1 MIKKGIFWFL
11 GSLLFHVFFLLLN
24 YQEEI
29 FDRDIIVKC
38 NTFTIVYA
46 IINSLIIGILT
57 PWLLK
62 KQKEDITK
70 KKWFIVYWI
79 VTDLSMCFILYIQ
92 QVSLEEFSLFSF
104 ILTQIIGLL
113 GGVLAGYL
121 WIKSMFSIAKK
132 EELIKIIYEIRKY
145 LMYRRSCFNYSIFVS
160 FIKYVN

>member
-11 GSLLFHVFFLLLN
+11 GSLIFHVFFLLLN

-46 IINSLIIGILT
+46 IVNSLIIGILT

-79 VTDLSMCFILYIQ
+79 VTDLSMCFLLYIQ

-104 ILTQIIGLL
+104 ILTLIIGLL

-132 EELIKIIYEIRKY
+132 
-145 LMYRRSCFNYSIFVS
+145 RRTNKNNI
-160 FIKYVN
+160 

>member
-11 GSLLFHVFFLLLN
+11 GSLIFHVFFLLLN

-104 ILTQIIGLL
+104 ILTLIIGLL

-132 EELIKIIYEIRKY
+132 
-145 LMYRRSCFNYSIFVS
+145 RRTNKNNI
-160 FIKYVN
+160 

>member
-79 VTDLSMCFILYIQ
+79 VTDLSMCFLLYIQ

-104 ILTQIIGLL
+104 ILTLIIGLL

-132 EELIKIIYEIRKY
+132 
-145 LMYRRSCFNYSIFVS
+145 RRTNKNNI
-160 FIKYVN
+160 

>member
-46 IINSLIIGILT
+46 IVNSLIIGILT

-132 EELIKIIYEIRKY
+132 
-145 LMYRRSCFNYSIFVS
+145 RRTNKNNI
-160 FIKYVN
+160 

>member
-11 GSLLFHVFFLLLN
+11 GSLIFHVFFLLLN

-132 EELIKIIYEIRKY
+132 
-145 LMYRRSCFNYSIFVS
+145 RRTNKNNI
-160 FIKYVN
+160 

>member
-46 IINSLIIGILT
+46 IVNSLIIGILT

-79 VTDLSMCFILYIQ
+79 VIDLSMCFLLYIQ

-104 ILTQIIGLL
+104 ILTLIIGLL

-132 EELIKIIYEIRKY
+132 
-145 LMYRRSCFNYSIFVS
+145 RRTNKNNI
-160 FIKYVN
+160 

>member
-11 GSLLFHVFFLLLN
+11 GSLIFHVFFLLLN

-46 IINSLIIGILT
+46 IVNSLIIGILT
-57 PWLLK
+57 PWFLK

-104 ILTQIIGLL
+104 ILTLIIGLL
-113 GGVLAGYL
+113 GGVLGGYL

-132 EELIKIIYEIRKY
+132 
-145 LMYRRSCFNYSIFVS
+145 RRTNKNNI
-160 FIKYVN
+160 

>member
-11 GSLLFHVFFLLLN
+11 GSLIFHVFFLLLN

-79 VTDLSMCFILYIQ
+79 VTDLSMCFSLYIQ

-104 ILTQIIGLL
+104 ILTLIIGLL

-132 EELIKIIYEIRKY
+132 
-145 LMYRRSCFNYSIFVS
+145 RRTNKNNI
-160 FIKYVN
+160 

>member
-11 GSLLFHVFFLLLN
+11 GSLIFHVFFLLLN

-46 IINSLIIGILT
+46 IVNSLIIGILT

-79 VTDLSMCFILYIQ
+79 VIDLSMCFLLYIQ

-104 ILTQIIGLL
+104 ILTLIIGLL

-132 EELIKIIYEIRKY
+132 
-145 LMYRRSCFNYSIFVS
+145 RRTN
-160 FIKYVN
+160 

>member
-11 GSLLFHVFFLLLN
+11 GSLIFHVFFLLLN

-46 IINSLIIGILT
+46 IVNSLIIGILT
-57 PWLLK
+57 PWLIK

-79 VTDLSMCFILYIQ
+79 VIDLSMCFLLYIQ

-104 ILTQIIGLL
+104 ILTLIIGLL

-132 EELIKIIYEIRKY
+132 
-145 LMYRRSCFNYSIFVS
+145 RRTN
-160 FIKYVN
+160 